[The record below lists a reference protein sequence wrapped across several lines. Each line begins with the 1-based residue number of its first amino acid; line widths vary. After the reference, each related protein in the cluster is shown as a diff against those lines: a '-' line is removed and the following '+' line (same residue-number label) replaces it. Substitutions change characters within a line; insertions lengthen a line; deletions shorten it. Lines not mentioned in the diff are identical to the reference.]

1 MIATHHKKL
10 LMTSFSDFD
19 GFVDDNTFNEEDP
32 LFYASYN
39 IGYGVEWAH
48 HQNEMRRLIQNYH
61 KKKGALYSDAL
72 SIWDVHKSPRNPNKI
87 PLAAIGSDILGLE
100 FTEIRPN
107 FPNPKPQER
116 PIEKKYVC
124 ISEFA
129 SDSTGLKVWQNQ
141 IGWQK
146 LIDFLKSEGFEVV
159 SISAEKT
166 NLKNV
171 IKRNGKIDLQ
181 DRIWYLHHCEF
192 FVGVSSGLSWLAWAC
207 GKKVVMISGATA
219 AWNEF
224 QADNIRILNPD
235 VCHGC
240 WNSEEH
246 SHKFA
251 CFHGSF
257 CPENKNFECTRKISP
272 NFVIHRIKQ
281 ENLV

>member
-1 MIATHHKKL
+1 
-10 LMTSFSDFD
+10 
-19 GFVDDNTFNEEDP
+19 
-32 LFYASYN
+32 
-39 IGYGVEWAH
+39 
-48 HQNEMRRLIQNYH
+48 
-61 KKKGALYSDAL
+61 
-72 SIWDVHKSPRNPNKI
+72 
-87 PLAAIGSDILGLE
+87 LAAVASDILGLD
-100 FTEIRPN
+100 FKEIRPR
-107 FPNPKPQER
+107 FSNPKPNEK
-116 PIEKKYVC
+116 PIGKKFVC

-129 SDSTGLKVWQNQ
+129 SESTGLKVWQNQ

-146 LIDFLKSEGFEVV
+146 LVDYLKSEGFEVV

-171 IKRNGKIDLQ
+171 IKRNGKLDLS

-219 AWNEF
+219 DWNEF
-224 QADNIRILNPD
+224 KEDNIRIFNPES
-235 VCHGC
+235 CHGC
-240 WNSEEH
+240 WNSVEH

-257 CPENKNFECTRKISP
+257 CPEKKNFECTRKISP
-272 NFVIHRIKQ
+272 TFVIDRIKQ